1 VPSRLALR
9 RLRPHQLHPL
19 RSAWLRRGA
28 VVLAAVAALAGCV
41 SMPDS
46 GPVGQLSATP
56 EATTPRPDYV
66 GMVPYGPGAG
76 WSPLKIV
83 QGFLV
88 ASAGYQAYSGIARQ
102 YLTSTSSRT
111 WNPGWNSAVY
121 DSFSYTGDM
130 ASPAQGPASVTVSG
144 SLQAAFSG
152 TGQFVSVV
160 GTAKSQSGWPFQL
173 TKVDGQWRITNPPPQ
188 LLLTKL
194 EFNQL
199 YQPQDVYFAGPEQ
212 VLVPESVFVPLGA
225 SETSLATNL
234 VKALLNGLTPKS
246 WLYHAALTFPAGTT
260 FGGVT
265 LDGNT
270 AVVNLGG
277 AIAHESQAVKEQV
290 SAQLAWTLG
299 GPSSGPPQ
307 NISSVELV
315 INGQPWTPPRTLCG
329 VTQSRSSVQNQA
341 MYSCWDPFP
350 VQTAGFAFISN
361 GQLLARCA
369 SEQSAQQGRIGP
381 VVSMF
386 SASARQQ
393 CGSAGSDVPTS
404 STSAPS
410 ASVSSAKLLPAFAGS
425 PSLAAVSPGGSYV
438 ATYTKSSHVLAVG
451 SSASPSGMVKV
462 RGNNWNDVTALSWDA
477 DNDLWVA
484 QGGAIYL
491 VTTAGTSF
499 SITAPM
505 DVTDL
510 SVAPDGVRMAL
521 IEQAGSQSDVEL
533 AAIDRPS
540 GQGGGSPG
548 SLSIGDGT
556 QLGPNLVYP
565 DALTWYDAN
574 NLIVLDGAGASRSL
588 AEVSVDGQDVSS
600 TQPAPAG
607 AISIAAHGPLNALV
621 AGLAGLDGK
630 NGGLAT
636 SAGLESTWQPLGVA
650 GQDPHYFG

>member
-1 VPSRLALR
+1 MPNHPPRLRLPQLRLPCLR
-9 RLRPHQLHPL
+9 R
-19 RSAWLRRGA
+19 AA
-28 VVLAAVAALAGCV
+28 VVLAAVASLAGCV

-56 EATTPRPDYV
+56 QATTPRPDYV

-102 YLTSTSSRT
+102 YLTSTASHT

-121 DSFSYTGDM
+121 DSFSYSGDM
-130 ASPAQGPASVTVSG
+130 AAPTRGPASVTVSG

-173 TKVDGQWRITNPPPQ
+173 AKVDGEWRITNPPPQ

-199 YQPQDVYFAGPEQ
+199 YQPQDVYFASPEQ

-246 WLYHAALTFPAGTT
+246 WLYHAALTIPAGTT

-277 AIAHESQAVKEQV
+277 AIAHEGEAVKEQV

-315 INGQPWTPPRTLCG
+315 INGQPWTPPRALCG
-329 VTQSRSSVQNQA
+329 VTQSRSFVQNQT
-341 MYSCWDPFP
+341 MYACWDPFP
-350 VQTAGFAFISN
+350 AQNIGFTFISN

-381 VVSMF
+381 VVSVF
-386 SASARQQ
+386 STAARQQ
-393 CGSAGSDVPTS
+393 CGTSDSDVPTG
-404 STSAPS
+404 STAGPTGPGVAPR
-410 ASVSSAKLLPAFAGS
+410 AKSLPSFVGS
-425 PSLAAVSPGGSYV
+425 PSMAAVSPGGSYV
-438 ATYTKSSHVLAVG
+438 ATYTKNSNVLAVG
-451 SSASPSGMVKV
+451 PSASPSSMVKV
-462 RGNNWNDVTALSWDA
+462 RGSNWNDVTALSWDQ

-499 SITAPM
+499 AITAPM
-505 DVTDL
+505 DVIDL

-521 IEQAGSQSDVEL
+521 VEQIGSQSQVEL
-533 AAIDRPS
+533 AAINRPS
-540 GQGGGSPG
+540 GPGGAPG
-548 SLSIGDGT
+548 NLSIGDGT
-556 QLGPNLVYP
+556 QLGPNLAYP

-574 NLIVLDGAGASRSL
+574 NLIVLDGAGAARDL
-588 AEVSVDGQDVSS
+588 AEVSVDGQDASS

-607 AISIAAHGPLNALV
+607 AISIAAYGPMNALV
-621 AGLAGLDGK
+621 AGLADK
-630 NGGLAT
+630 NAGLAT
-636 SAGLESTWQPLGVA
+636 SAGLESTWQPLGMI
-650 GQDPHYFG
+650 GQDPSYFG

>member
-1 VPSRLALR
+1 MPSRPP
-9 RLRPHQLHPL
+9 RLSRLWLSRLWLPQPRL
-19 RSAWLRRGA
+19 AWLRRAA
-28 VVLAAVAALAGCV
+28 VVLAAVVSLAGCV

-66 GMVPYGPGAG
+66 GMVPYGPGAD

-88 ASAGYQAYSGIARQ
+88 ASAGYQAYAGIARQ
-102 YLTSTSSRT
+102 YLTNLASRT
-111 WNPGWNSAVY
+111 WDPGWNSAVY
-121 DSFSYTGDM
+121 DSFSYSGDM
-130 ASPAQGPASVTVSG
+130 TAPAQGPASVTVSG

-173 TKVDGQWRITNPPPQ
+173 AKVDGQWRITNPPPQ

-199 YQPQDVYFAGPEQ
+199 YQPQDVYFASPEG

-234 VKALLNGLTPKS
+234 VKVLLNGLTPKS
-246 WLYHAALTFPAGTT
+246 WLYHAALTIPAGTT

-265 LDGNT
+265 LDGTT
-270 AVVNLGG
+270 AVVSLGG
-277 AIAHESQAVKEQV
+277 AIAHESQALKEQV

-299 GPSSGPPQ
+299 GPSSGSPQ
-307 NISSVELV
+307 NISSIELV

-329 VTQSRSSVQNQA
+329 VPQSRSSVQNQA

-361 GQLLARCA
+361 GHLLARCA

-381 VVSMF
+381 VVSVF
-386 SASARQQ
+386 STSARQP
-393 CGSAGSDVPTS
+393 CGTTGSDVPTT
-404 STSAPS
+404 STTAPS
-410 ASVSSAKLLPAFAGS
+410 AAAPSAKSLPAFIGS
-425 PSLAAVSPGGSYV
+425 PAMAAVSPGGSYV
-438 ATYTKSSHVLAVG
+438 ATYTKGSDVLAVG
-451 SSASPSGMVKV
+451 SSANPSGLVKV
-462 RGNNWNDVTALSWDA
+462 RGSNWNDVTALSWDQ

-510 SVAPDGVRMAL
+510 SVAPDGVRIAL
-521 IEQAGSQSDVEL
+521 VEQDGSQSQVEL
-533 AAIDRPS
+533 AAINRPS
-540 GQGGGSPG
+540 GPSGTPG

-556 QLGPNLVYP
+556 QLGPNLTYP
-565 DALTWYDAN
+565 DALSWYDAN
-574 NLIVLDGAGASRSL
+574 NLIVLDGAGATRSL

-600 TQPAPAG
+600 TQPAPAN
-607 AISIAAHGPLNALV
+607 AISIAAYGPLNALV
-621 AGLAGLDGK
+621 AGLAVK
-630 NGGLAT
+630 NGALAT
-636 SAGLESTWQPLGVA
+636 SAGLESTWQPLGVT
-650 GQDPHYFG
+650 GQDPSYFG